1 MLLKAKVRGFSLIE
15 LMVVIAIVGVLFS
28 IALPRYQIYSLRAN
42 RTDAFAI
49 LNEIMQAQER
59 YAADRGAY
67 TADLTDLGYLAS
79 QPSTLPLADANYL
92 ITASACGAGL
102 AECVLLTATAQYT
115 QKEDVNGE
123 VDGLITFNSRGT
135 KTGW

>member
-1 MLLKAKVRGFSLIE
+1 MLTRAKIKGFSLIE
-15 LMVVIAIVGVLFS
+15 LIVVIAIVGILFS
-28 IALPRYQIYSLRAN
+28 IALPRYQIYSLRGN

-59 YAADRGAY
+59 YAADNGLY

-79 QPSTLPLADANYL
+79 QPSADENYQV
-92 ITASACGAGL
+92 TATACGAGL
-102 AECVLLTATAQYT
+102 AECILLTAAAQGSQT
-115 QKEDVNGE
+115 EDNNGE
-123 VDGLITFNSRGT
+123 VNGQITINSRGT